1 MESVSAFAITWSFEK
16 VNCHKHKLSFDKL
29 SDLTVG
35 GFFAGFLFL
44 FTPEPRRLTNYSSNQ
59 IVTTA
64 SAERAKTDL
73 NRRNRFSV

>member
-1 MESVSAFAITWSFEK
+1 MKSLTIK
-16 VNCHKHKLSFDKL
+16 HKRKLSFDKL

-44 FTPEPRRLTNYSSNQ
+44 FLFLFTSEPRRLTNYSSNQ

-73 NRRNRFSV
+73 NRLNRFSV